1 MTKSIT
7 RRAAILGLS
16 AFAALSLAA
25 CGGAPAA
32 EETTEATTTE
42 TTESTEATDTTITV
56 GASPTPHAE
65 ILNGPVKELLE
76 EQGYTLDVVEF
87 TDYVLPNT
95 ALEEGELD
103 ANYFQHTPYLESFNE
118 ENGTHLSA
126 VTGVHYEPFAL
137 FSDKITSVTELSD
150 GATVAV
156 PNDTTNEA
164 RALLLLEQEGLI
176 KLADGAGVTATTKDI
191 VENPKNLQFEE
202 IEAANLP
209 NVLPDVDLAA
219 INGNYAISAGLSLD
233 DALATEDA
241 DSLGATTYA
250 NVLVV
255 REGEE
260 NEPKIV
266 ALAAALTSPETY
278 KFIEETYDGAVVPT
292 FEITEAS
299 E

>member
-1 MTKSIT
+1 MKKSIS

-25 CGGAPAA
+25 CGGAPAT
-32 EETTEATTTE
+32 EEAPEATTPE
-42 TTESTEATDTTITV
+42 ATEASDTTITV

-76 EQGYTLDVVEF
+76 QQGYTLDVVEF

-118 ENGTHLSA
+118 ENGTHLAA
-126 VTGVHYEPFAL
+126 VTSVHYEPFAL
-137 FSDKITSVTELSD
+137 FSDKVASVKEISD

-176 KLADGAGVTATTKDI
+176 TLDEGAGVTATTKDI
-191 VENPKNLQFEE
+191 VDNPKNLQFEE

-219 INGNYAISAGLSLD
+219 INGNYAIPAGLSLD

-241 DSLGATTYA
+241 SSLGATTYA

-260 NEPKIV
+260 NDPKIV
-266 ALAAALTSPETY
+266 ALANALTSPETY
-278 KFIEETYDGAVVPT
+278 KFIEETYNGAVVPT
-292 FEITEAS
+292 FEVAEATE
-299 E
+299 

>member
-1 MTKSIT
+1 MSIKSIT
-7 RRAAILGLS
+7 RRTLVFGLS
-16 AFAALSLAA
+16 AFAAVTLAA
-25 CGGAPAA
+25 CGYQETPEQAV
-32 EETTEATTTE
+32 EEVVD
-42 TTESTEATDTTITV
+42 DTVITV

-76 EQGYTLDVVEF
+76 AQGYTLEVVEF

-118 ENGTHLSA
+118 ENGTHLAA
-126 VTGVHYEPFAL
+126 VTDVHYEPFAL
-137 FSDKITSVTELSD
+137 FSNKIANVTELSD

-176 KLADGAGVTATTKDI
+176 KLKDDAGVTATTQDI
-191 VENPKNLQFEE
+191 VENPKNIQFEE

-233 DALATEDA
+233 DALATESA

-255 REGEE
+255 REGEQ
-260 NEPKIV
+260 NEPKII
-266 ALAAALTSPETY
+266 ALADALTSPETY
-278 KFIEETYDGAVVPT
+278 EYINATYDGAVVPT
-292 FEITEAS
+292 FEVAETS
-299 E
+299 PQG